1 MNSRAV
7 NCPIRPAGSRRGAPA
22 FTLVEVLLA
31 VFILTLVV
39 TSVYFTLYSA
49 MEAFHAGVKMKDQ
62 YQEVRAGLSNMLSDL
77 RQSAS
82 ANQYWKDYYQPE
94 TQLDEDGN
102 PLPDDRERHEDR
114 GKVKFV
120 GDAGSVSFA
129 RKELVPQRERPYDLI
144 EVKYSLD
151 RERKSLQRTRSRS
164 LLAEQMVIWRENYLS
179 LLLETDFRDMLPD
192 PQYDQHSEDI
202 LRNVT
207 GLRFAYFDGE
217 EWVDSWDSTEPL
229 FPPEEEYDPDTG
241 NPTPTPDP
249 NMLEKGLPAAV
260 EVKIDFVVDTR
271 SSRRSRGDQDP
282 LTRSLITRTYLPHS
296 NLNMAETPF
305 ERKGKSQ
312 RGEGS
317 RRERRSQRRSD
328 VRDE

>member
-1 MNSRAV
+1 MSSRSG
-7 NCPIRPAGSRRGAPA
+7 NCSIRPAGPRRGAPA

-62 YQEVRAGLSNMLSDL
+62 YQEMRAGLSNMLSDL

-82 ANQYWKDYYQPE
+82 ANQFWKDYYQPE
-94 TQLDEDGN
+94 PLLDEEGN
-102 PLPDDRERHEDR
+102 ALPDDRERNEER
-114 GKVKFV
+114 GKIKFV
-120 GDAGSVSFA
+120 GDAGSVSFV
-129 RKELVPQRERPYDLI
+129 RKEMVPLREQPYDLI

-151 RERKSLQRTRSRS
+151 RERRALQRTRTRS
-164 LLAEQMVIWRENYLS
+164 VLAEQMVIWRENYLS

-192 PQYDQHSEDI
+192 PQYDEHSEDV

-217 EWVDSWDSTEPL
+217 EWVDSWDSTDPL

-249 NMLEKGLPAAV
+249 NMIEKGLPAAV
-260 EVKIDFVVDTR
+260 EVKVDFVVDTR
-271 SSRRSRGDQDP
+271 SSRRTRGDQE
-282 LTRSLITRTYLPHS
+282 LFTRSLITRTYLPHS

-305 ERKGKSQ
+305 ERKGQSQ
-312 RGEGS
+312 SKEGS
-317 RRERRSQRRSD
+317 RRERRSQRRSEE
-328 VRDE
+328 RQ